1 MLGRLWFELGGVWAF
16 ILLAPRS
23 DFALDRFQLLTYG
36 PEWKASLKRAARFV
50 FACRFGS
57 LRSLFARHHGPSWN
71 PIIFDF
77 ARHRGC
83 RRSGPDRC
91 MSARQ
96 HDNESGSCDRV
107 GNDNDDAGS
116 PQPALLTLAI
126 QQSVVGCSLLRTAK
140 DFNGSCDLAEPTRG
154 IRIARVE
161 VRMVRLRGFAIRLDQ
176 GFIVRIRTN
185 TEQIVMCSHLVR
197 RRPAK
202 NDAAENA
209 PISYHAHALRPK
221 RFRLGYCFRPPVF
234 AIAMDSRRPGDNVGV
249 DPYGRP
255 LTRRT
260 QGTST
265 VRDNVVHKPG
275 DHKGGPYSRQC
286 WMTTL
291 VRGPPTL

>member
-1 MLGRLWFELGGVWAF
+1 
-16 ILLAPRS
+16 
-23 DFALDRFQLLTYG
+23 
-36 PEWKASLKRAARFV
+36 
-50 FACRFGS
+50 
-57 LRSLFARHHGPSWN
+57 
-71 PIIFDF
+71 
-77 ARHRGC
+77 
-83 RRSGPDRC
+83 
-91 MSARQ
+91 
-96 HDNESGSCDRV
+96 
-107 GNDNDDAGS
+107 
-116 PQPALLTLAI
+116 
-126 QQSVVGCSLLRTAK
+126 
-140 DFNGSCDLAEPTRG
+140 
-154 IRIARVE
+154 
-161 VRMVRLRGFAIRLDQ
+161 VRLRGFAIRLDQ
-176 GFIVRIRTN
+176 GLIVRIRTN

-234 AIAMDSRRPGDNVGV
+234 AIAVDSRRPGDNVGV
-249 DPYGRP
+249 DPCGRP